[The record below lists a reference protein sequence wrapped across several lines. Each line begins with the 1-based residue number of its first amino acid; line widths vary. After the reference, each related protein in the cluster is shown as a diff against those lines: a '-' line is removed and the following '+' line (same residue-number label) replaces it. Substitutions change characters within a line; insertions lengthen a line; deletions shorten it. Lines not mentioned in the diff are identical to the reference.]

1 MCFMLITWGRIQ
13 NNDSSIVIIKQSW
26 LFYTVCHRTFLI
38 YNESCWNYL
47 NVGNSVELLSKHQ
60 HLSCNSHSVLRS
72 LRVGIMYYVLLCVYH
87 FVQGKPLETMT
98 IVNSDSGLDITS
110 EIVSIRDEEK
120 RIPHEVWKN
129 NSFHSQLYKQS
140 ENQYYQAEHI

>member
-1 MCFMLITWGRIQ
+1 MI
-13 NNDSSIVIIKQSW
+13 
-26 LFYTVCHRTFLI
+26 
-38 YNESCWNYL
+38 
-47 NVGNSVELLSKHQ
+47 
-60 HLSCNSHSVLRS
+60 
-72 LRVGIMYYVLLCVYH
+72 
-87 FVQGKPLETMT
+87 